1 MKNWYWR
8 AYLENTLLRMLVGL
22 SGAWLAWC
30 EACFFSP
37 LSDSGISF
45 SAVRMNEWSND
56 DKKERQKAGIMKK
69 ESTLDLFM
77 IYEADKISGCTHNL
91 MGARVKTL
99 SELMVRLDLWMK
111 EE

>member
-1 MKNWYWR
+1 
-8 AYLENTLLRMLVGL
+8 
-22 SGAWLAWC
+22 
-30 EACFFSP
+30 
-37 LSDSGISF
+37 
-45 SAVRMNEWSND
+45 
-56 DKKERQKAGIMKK
+56 MKK